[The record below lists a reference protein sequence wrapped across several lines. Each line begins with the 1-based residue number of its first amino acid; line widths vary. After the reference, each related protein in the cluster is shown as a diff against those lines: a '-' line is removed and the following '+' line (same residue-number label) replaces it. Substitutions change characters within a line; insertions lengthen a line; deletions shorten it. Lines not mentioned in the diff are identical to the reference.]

1 MSSLSEKLRKARE
14 TKVEAAGFSFVV
26 RRPTDLE
33 MIDLRKQSTG
43 RAALPYVIGWE
54 GVSELSMLGTGSPHP
69 LDFDAVACAEW
80 LPDRLDILAAIVEA
94 LFNAYQAHATKT
106 EEALKN

>member
-1 MSSLSEKLRKARE
+1 MSALSEKLRKARE

-33 MIDLRKQSTG
+33 MIELRNQPLA
-43 RAALPYVIGWE
+43 RAVLPYVIGWE
-54 GVSELSMLGTGSPHP
+54 GVSELSMLGTGAPHP
-69 LDFDAVACAEW
+69 LDFDADACSEW
-80 LPDRLDILAAIVEA
+80 LHDRLDILKA
-94 LFNAYQAHATKT
+94 LVDAVFAAYQDHAKKT